1 MKTRNKA
8 LIAVLA
14 ILVVSALWVWR
25 YTALNQYYQGLDQS
39 SVVRY
44 QMNEKVPFETDF
56 VEWNVPANGYYISVD
71 GFEILDYHDY
81 MDNAPFEL
89 EPMLD
94 SDGIAL
100 VHITLRNEDSTDP
113 GIFLSDFCLH
123 GIDSVQGM
131 DWEILTA
138 ANPILNGGHGIQ
150 LKQGTQEEFV
160 LPFYIRK
167 DSFGNDTWNHLQ
179 DYSFYLRVTSFPT
192 QKDIAL
198 ELTNFD
204 FNP

>member
-44 QMNEKVPFETDF
+44 QMNEEVPFETDF
-56 VEWNVPANGYYISVD
+56 IEWNVPANGYYISVD

-81 MDNAPFEL
+81 LDNAPFAL

-100 VHITLRNEDSTDP
+100 VHITLRNEDSNDS

-123 GIDSVQGM
+123 GM
-131 DWEILTA
+131 
-138 ANPILNGGHGIQ
+138 
-150 LKQGTQEEFV
+150 
-160 LPFYIRK
+160 
-167 DSFGNDTWNHLQ
+167 
-179 DYSFYLRVTSFPT
+179 
-192 QKDIAL
+192 
-198 ELTNFD
+198 
-204 FNP
+204 